1 VPIDEYIS
9 ATDSVGARGESDSFD
24 VNYAIKIQT
33 VKATEGLAF
42 SALVV
47 IS

>member
-1 VPIDEYIS
+1 VPLDEYTS
-9 ATDSVGARGESDSFD
+9 VTDTVGARGESDSFD
-24 VNYAIKIQT
+24 VNYAIQT
-33 VKATEGLAF
+33 QAVKATEGLAF